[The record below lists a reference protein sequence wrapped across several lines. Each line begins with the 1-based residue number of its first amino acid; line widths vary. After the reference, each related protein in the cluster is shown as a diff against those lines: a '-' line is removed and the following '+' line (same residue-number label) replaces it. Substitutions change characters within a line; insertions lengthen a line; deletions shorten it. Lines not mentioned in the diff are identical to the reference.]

1 MQRLKVL
8 VVALLGVFVLG
19 AFASAT
25 ASALPEILN
34 KAKEVAGA
42 VKFSG
47 ETKKETTF
55 SILKGIGVVK
65 CTTTISEAETKA
77 KTPLGPFHIHWT
89 GCKVNASGI
98 TGPCTGLGDT
108 AEQILAL
115 GELHIVFDSLKPLG
129 AAVLFLLET
138 VHFTCTVLG
147 IETLI
152 LVKGQV
158 LCLISPINALSKTAK
173 INCEAKSEGD
183 PAEVV
188 YWNDEGKEV
197 NIAEGLLGSED
208 GGKTFKMAAQS
219 GLAEVTFSEEIEL
232 MA

>member
-1 MQRLKVL
+1 MQRVKVL
-8 VVALLGVFVLG
+8 VVVWLGVVVLG
-19 AFASAT
+19 AVASAT

-34 KAKEVAGA
+34 SKKEVAGA
-42 VKFSG
+42 VRSSG
-47 ETKKETTF
+47 TSAKETSF

-65 CTTTISEAETKA
+65 CTTTIYEGETKA
-77 KTPLGPFHIHWT
+77 KAPLGVFHIHWT

-115 GELHIVFDSLKPLG
+115 GEFHIVYDSLKPLG
-129 AAVLFLLET
+129 AAALDLLET
-138 VHFTCTVLG
+138 VHFVCTVLG

-152 LVKGQV
+152 LVKGES
-158 LCLISPINALSKTAK
+158 LCLGSPINALAK
-173 INCEAKSEGD
+173 IGKLNCEAKSEGD
-183 PAEVV
+183 PAQVV

-208 GGKTFKMAAQS
+208 GGKTFKMAAIS
-219 GLAEVTFSEEIEL
+219 GLAEGTASEELEL